1 MLHRVIEEVGGAHI
15 EGVIEEVGVVKVTF
29 DDRRSSSSS
38 PLVNQV
44 GSWIQQP

>member
-1 MLHRVIEEVGGAHI
+1 MLHEEVGGAHI
-15 EGVIEEVGVVKVTF
+15 EGVIEEVGVVEKVTF

-44 GSWIQQP
+44 GSWILQP